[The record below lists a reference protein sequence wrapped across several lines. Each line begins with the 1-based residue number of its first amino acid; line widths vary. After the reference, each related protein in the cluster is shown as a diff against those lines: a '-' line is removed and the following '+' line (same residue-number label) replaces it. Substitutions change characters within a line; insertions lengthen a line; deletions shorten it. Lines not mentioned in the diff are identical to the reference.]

1 MPAELCALRRPLPY
15 TRTDRNA
22 NGKSLKR
29 ALITSHNDERLMKGL
44 GVKLQASRIHE
55 EKCYGLWVNA
65 ESLLDEGNDFL
76 KAISSLVDESGGL
89 NV

>member
-1 MPAELCALRRPLPY
+1 MLAELCALRRPLPY

-29 ALITSHNDERLMKGL
+29 ARITSHNDERLMKGL

-55 EKCYGLWVNA
+55 KCYGLWVNA

-76 KAISSLVDESGGL
+76 SAISSLVDESGGL
-89 NV
+89 DV